1 MLTAATVVF
10 STTVFAFQQVDSAS
24 LRRAA
29 DSIRRQGDSVRR
41 LSDSLR
47 RRVDTSH
54 KDTLRFPLYDR
65 RGDRLTNP
73 NRNPFDLKDPANIK
87 DSIIYDPVTQQYY
100 IIEKVGSQYFRKPT
114 YLTFEELNRMQ
125 AQKSEDD
132 YFRKRA
138 DALDALNR
146 KLMRPRLSVSDNL
159 FNRIFGNGKIDIR
172 PQGNVD
178 ILAGFQS
185 QNIQNPT
192 LPESARRTSTPDFNM
207 NANLNV
213 VGNIGDKL
221 KLPISYNTLANLD
234 LENQLKLD
242 YTGGPDEI
250 IKKIEAGNV
259 SFTTPST
266 LMTGAQ
272 SLFGI
277 KTKLQFGKL
286 SVTAVLANQRSQKQ
300 TVASQGGASVTTYS
314 FKADDYEENRHFL
327 LAQYFRNNYNRAMS
341 RLPIV
346 TSQVQ
351 ILRMEVWV
359 TNRNGIDTGSRQ
371 IVGLMDLGEV
381 APYNRNIRPN
391 TGLPY
396 PFNNANTEYNSIVSD
411 RSSRSPSQ
419 AANKL
424 NSLGLQQVQDFEI
437 VYARKLSASDYYFN
451 PQVGFLS
458 VNQTLQSNDV
468 LAVAYQYSYNGQ
480 IYQVGEFASDVP
492 PDTTAGTGAGSS
504 KVLYLKLLKATSQRT
519 NLPLWN
525 LMMKNVYSLKTAGG
539 SFLNNIQQAGF
550 QFNISY

>member
-1 MLTAATVVF
+1 MYR
-10 STTVFAFQQVDSAS
+10 

-29 DSIRRQGDSVRR
+29 DSIRRLGDSIRR
-41 LSDSLR
+41 INDSSSR
-47 RRVDTSH
+47 RAADTGTRPLADTFH

-65 RGDRLTNP
+65 RGDRFTNP
-73 NRNPFDLKDPANIK
+73 NKNPFNLKDPANIH
-87 DSIIYDPVTQQYY
+87 DSIEYDPVTKQYY
-100 IIEKVGSQYFRKPT
+100 IIEKVGNQYFRKPT
-114 YLTFEELNRMQ
+114 YLTFDELMQ
-125 AQKSEDD
+125 MQGQNSEDD

-146 KLMRPRLSVSDNL
+146 KLLRPKLTVGDNL

-178 ILAGFQS
+178 INAGFQS

-192 LPESARRTSTPDFNM
+192 LPESARRTWSPDFGM

-277 KTKLQFGKL
+277 KTKLQFGRL

-300 TVASQGGASVTTYS
+300 NIASQGGAAVTSYS

-327 LAQYFRNNYNRAMS
+327 LAQYFRNNYNKAMS
-341 RLPIV
+341 
-346 TSQVQ
+346 S
-351 ILRMEVWV
+351 
-359 TNRNGIDTGSRQ
+359 
-371 IVGLMDLGEV
+371 
-381 APYNRNIRPN
+381 
-391 TGLPY
+391 
-396 PFNNANTEYNSIVSD
+396 
-411 RSSRSPSQ
+411 
-419 AANKL
+419 AA
-424 NSLGLQQVQDFEI
+424 
-437 VYARKLSASDYYFN
+437 YRH
-451 PQVGFLS
+451 
-458 VNQTLQSNDV
+458 
-468 LAVAYQYSYNGQ
+468 LA
-480 IYQVGEFASDVP
+480 
-492 PDTTAGTGAGSS
+492 GAGSA
-504 KVLYLKLLKATSQRT
+504 Y
-519 NLPLWN
+519 
-525 LMMKNVYSLKTAGG
+525 GG
-539 SFLNNIQQAGF
+539 LGYQP
-550 QFNISY
+550 